1 MRGSKRGLMV
11 ALVACAAIVIP
22 TTPAFADSQYNS
34 LSTPY
39 GTLTSNV
46 WRSGSGFTSGNT
58 IQWDYQV
65 SAEVSGS
72 QSVAEIK
79 TTWTGSA
86 SLRNSASFSLSAGTT
101 SVSVGGGS
109 SWQYVSQTKYW
120 SNTNGARTASYRSN
134 MIAAPSV
141 DYREGTVS
149 LINTAYVK
157 FVGDA
162 RSYSVSA
169 GV

>member
-1 MRGSKRGLMV
+1 MHRRARGFVV
-11 ALVACAAIVIP
+11 ALATCVAVVLPA
-22 TTPAFADSQYNS
+22 TPALADSQANT

-46 WRSGSGFTSGNT
+46 WRTGSDGSVYGNT
-58 IQWDYQV
+58 RQWDFQV
-65 SAEVSGS
+65 SATVDGS

-86 SLRNSASFSLSAGTT
+86 SLRNGASWSVAGGVD

-109 SWQYVSQTKYW
+109 SWQYASNTESW
-120 SNTNGARTASYRSN
+120 SNTNGARSN
-134 MIAAPSV
+134 MIAAPAV
-141 DYREGTVS
+141 DYRSGTVY
-149 LINTAYVK
+149 LVNTAYVK
-157 FVGDA
+157 FNGDA
-162 RSYSVSA
+162 RNFSISA